1 MVVASRPNDDDAAAA
16 EVPAGIEIV
25 CCEIVNVADVITG
38 KFRLRWQT
46 RRKIRKPKKNKVSKE
61 REMIVTKKAWPV
73 GSLVKLQ

>member
-1 MVVASRPNDDDAAAA
+1 MVAASRPNDDDAAA
-16 EVPAGIEIV
+16 VPAGIEIV

-46 RRKIRKPKKNKVSKE
+46 RRKIRKAKKNMVSKE

-73 GSLVKLQ
+73 GSLVKFQ